1 MNQEYIIKKAWA
13 LSILGVLP
21 FAWTTF
27 ENCFNVHLLQDI
39 FTKPPNL
46 IFFSYGAVILS
57 FLGGI
62 IWGFALQLKGNSNL
76 SAWLLVL
83 SIFPALIAWLA
94 VLLFPQ
100 NISWLL
106 LLGGFLSLL
115 KLEHFL
121 QQIAIIPHWFW
132 LIRRNITLIVVSLIL
147 LNWFV
152 ALR

>member
-13 LSILGVLP
+13 LSILGVFP
-21 FAWTTF
+21 FAWATL
-27 ENCFNVHLLQDI
+27 ENCFNVHLLQNI
-39 FTKPPNL
+39 FRQSPDL

-62 IWGFALQLKGNSNL
+62 IWGFALHLKGNNNL
-76 SAWLLVL
+76 SAWLLLL
-83 SIFPALIAWLA
+83 SVFPALIAWLA

-100 NISWLL
+100 NIAWLL

-121 QQIAIIPHWFW
+121 QKIAIIPHWFW

-147 LNWFV
+147 LNWLV
-152 ALR
+152 ALI